1 MPIDDFSNVGIER
14 SSRLIGLQAHTVRSI
29 FAAASGAGQRAPALR
44 VTSGRPERESRDASE
59 RRNGAEGPL
68 RLNMRSVAI
77 AAVVLLYMLHQDFWF
92 WREAR
97 PLVFGFL
104 PIGLFYHAAFTLA
117 SSAVLWLL
125 VKFAWP
131 SHLEE

>member
-1 MPIDDFSNVGIER
+1 VEAPQ
-14 SSRLIGLQAHTVRSI
+14 LIM
-29 FAAASGAGQRAPALR
+29 R
-44 VTSGRPERESRDASE
+44 V
-59 RRNGAEGPL
+59 
-68 RLNMRSVAI
+68 VAI
-77 AAVVLLYMLHQDFWF
+77 AAVVLLYVLHQDFWF

-104 PIGLFYHAAFTLA
+104 PIGLFYHAVFTLA
-117 SSAVLWLL
+117 SSGVLWLL